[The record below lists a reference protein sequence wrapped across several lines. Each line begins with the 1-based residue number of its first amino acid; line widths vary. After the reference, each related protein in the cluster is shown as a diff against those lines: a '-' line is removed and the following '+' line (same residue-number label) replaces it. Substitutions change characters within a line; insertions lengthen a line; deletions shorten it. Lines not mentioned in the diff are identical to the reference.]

1 MGWFFGAGLGWFVGG
16 PLGAIVGAAIQS
28 ALSSLTQ
35 KQLRDSQAQQTNAEA
50 IFVTNLVAIMTKICM
65 ADGHISN
72 EERNVIHN
80 FFAKSVGYSGEQLR
94 FIDAIID
101 ETDRRNPDLR
111 QICLEIDKFAN
122 HEQRFIMLDLA
133 YNIASVDHVITDDE
147 KRAIDEIVSTFN
159 LSHEEHERI
168 KARHPIAKAIDHYTV
183 LGVDSSASN
192 EELKKAY
199 RDLAKQYHPDKVNH
213 LGEELVEFA
222 HQKFQE
228 INESY
233 RALRQQRGF

>member
-28 ALSSLTQ
+28 ALSSGTQ
-35 KQLRDSQAQQTNAEA
+35 KQLRGSQGQTNAEA
-50 IFVTNLVAIMTKICM
+50 IFVTNLVAVMTKICM
-65 ADGHISN
+65 ADGHISK

-80 FFAKSVGYSGEQLR
+80 FFAKSLGYSGEALR
-94 FIDAIID
+94 FIDAIIN
-101 ETDRRNPDLR
+101 ETDRNDPDLR
-111 QICLEIDKFAN
+111 QICLAIDKFAN
-122 HEQRFIMLDLA
+122 HEQRFVLLDLA
-133 YNIASVDHVITDDE
+133 YNIAAVDHVITDGE
-147 KRAIDEIVSTFN
+147 QRAIDEIVSAFN

-168 KARHPIAKAIDHYTV
+168 KARHPIAKAGDHYTV

-199 RDLAKQYHPDKVNH
+199 RDLAKQYHPDKVSH
-213 LGEELVEFA
+213 LGAELVEFA

-233 RALRQQRGF
+233 QALRKQRGF

>member
-28 ALSSLTQ
+28 ALSSATQ
-35 KQLRDSQAQQTNAEA
+35 KQLRGSQGQTNAEA

-65 ADGHISN
+65 ADGHISK

-80 FFAKSVGYSGEQLR
+80 FFAKSLGYSGEQLR
-94 FIDAIID
+94 FIDAIIN

-111 QICLEIDKFAN
+111 QICLAIDKFAN
-122 HEQRFIMLDLA
+122 HEQRFVLLDLA
-133 YNIASVDHVITDDE
+133 YNIAAVDHVITDDE
-147 KRAIDEIVSTFN
+147 QRAIDEIVSAFN
-159 LSHEEHERI
+159 LSHEEHESI
-168 KARHPIAKAIDHYTV
+168 KARHPIARASDHYTV

-199 RDLAKQYHPDKVNH
+199 RHLAKQYHPDKVSH
-213 LGEELVEFA
+213 LGGELVEFA

-233 RALRQQRGF
+233 QALRNQRGF